1 MERMVKVSELL
12 ESQKAFP
19 GNQGPILTGNF
30 ACAGCGLSIAY
41 RTAISALEKPIVV
54 IPACCASVIQSL
66 HPNVTYN
73 VPTLNIA
80 FASHAAAAS
89 GISRAK
95 KALGEKI
102 TPVVW
107 SGDGGT
113 FDIGM
118 ATLSGAAERN
128 EDILYFV
135 YDNGFYSNTGGQRS
149 GATPRGAITSTTPS
163 GKNDRAKSIGRIMHA
178 HNVPYIASASI
189 GYLRDLYDKAKKAG
203 ELNGFRFIHIHQP
216 CATGWDYDPKYTI
229 KLGKLAV
236 QTGFFPMYQIEEGVL
251 TFDKRF
257 FKYSERK
264 NRKPIEEYL
273 KLQGR
278 FKKSTP
284 ELIKILEEDIDR
296 EWEILMKLQ

>member
-1 MERMVKVSELL
+1 MVKVSELL
-12 ESQKAFP
+12 EKQKAFP
-19 GNQGPILTGNF
+19 GNQGPLLTGNF

-41 RTAISALEKPIVV
+41 RTAISALEKPVVV

-95 KALGEKI
+95 KALGEKV

-135 YDNGFYSNTGGQRS
+135 YNNEFYGNTGSQRS
-149 GATPRGAITSTTPS
+149 GATPRGARTTTTPS
-163 GKNDRAKSIGRIMHA
+163 GKPDRRKSIERILQA
-178 HNVPYIASASI
+178 HNIGYIATTSV
-189 GYLRDLYDKAKKAG
+189 GYVRDIYDKAKKAG
-203 ELNGFRFIHIHQP
+203 DKDGFRFIHVFASCP
-216 CATGWDYDPKYTI
+216 TGWDADPRYSI

-236 QTGFFPMYQIEEGVL
+236 ETGYLPMFEIEDGVL
-251 TFDKRF
+251 TFQKRF
-257 FKYSERK
+257 AKYAEK
-264 NRKPIEEYL
+264 ENRKPLEEFL

-278 FKKSTP
+278 FKRATP
-284 ELIKILEEDIDR
+284 EMVKLLEKDIDA
-296 EWEILMKLQ
+296 EWEALKKLQ